1 MSGILSFISSR
12 TWAAVVGLGR
22 PERLADGA
30 ATGRS
35 ETTQDGG
42 FKLPEYTSD
51 NTFNLKEALEKVE
64 KHYIELAIKDAGHKK
79 SKLARLLGMKNYQ
92 TVSHR
97 LDKFGME
104 I

>member
-1 MSGILSFISSR
+1 MEVFDFG
-12 TWAAVVGLGR
+12 TPAETEKKDEAGAGY
-22 PERLADGA
+22 EDGA

-97 LDKFGME
+97 LDKFDME